1 MGLNLFI
8 ATSEGTIN
16 AGAFLLAFGFLCF
29 IGLLVFIF
37 ASVWRELPEV
47 AINSSSILQKLGE
60 TPAERGRLTQQ
71 KADYIFSAFRS
82 SCWTR
87 AAAQRKAE
95 AYARRVYGNAEVD
108 AFLKYGDYRLPPE

>member
-29 IGLLVFIF
+29 IALLVFIY

-47 AINSSSILQKLGE
+47 AINSHRIFQKMGE
-60 TPAERGRLTQQ
+60 TPAERGRLTQAE
-71 KADYIFSAFRS
+71 ADYIHAAFRS
-82 SCWTR
+82 SSLTR
-87 AAAQRKAE
+87 ASATRKAE
-95 AYARRVYGNAEVD
+95 AYARRVYGDAEVD

>member
-1 MGLNLFI
+1 MAGRQST
-8 ATSEGTIN
+8 AEGTIN

-29 IGLLVFIF
+29 IALLVFIF